1 MSIIIK
7 FYNPGRYFPPNS
19 FIIIMCNVFLHT
31 TSAVIFHLLAYCTT
45 FPCPVFVFLS
55 VCLLLA
61 PAQEFSDEHNQRPHD
76 VHLLG
81 AETHRL
87 YRPNPLRQQLLWL
100 LCLPWLLTQQQ
111 KRQVLQRP
119 STTTCSNVLSPPF
132 PKLSWR
138 QSMALGPLIPHR
150 QDPKQRPRRS

>member
-31 TSAVIFHLLAYCTT
+31 TSAVIFHLLAYSAT
-45 FPCPVFVFLS
+45 FPCLVFVFLS

-61 PAQEFSDEHNQRPHD
+61 PAQEFSDEHNLRPHA

-87 YRPNPLRQQLLWL
+87 YRPNPLRQQLLL
-100 LCLPWLLTQQQ
+100 LLTQQQ

-119 STTTCSNVLSPPF
+119 STTTCSNVLPLPF
-132 PKLSWR
+132 PKLSWC
-138 QSMALGPLIPHR
+138 QSMALGPFIPH
-150 QDPKQRPRRS
+150 QDLKQRPRRS